1 MISAVGF
8 LKWLMKILNPS
19 YIDEEKCK
27 KVQNTSSRNKRG
39 NTIIDP
45 TDNEIRKYYKPM
57 YANIW

>member
-1 MISAVGF
+1 
-8 LKWLMKILNPS
+8 MKILNPS

-45 TDNEIRKYYKPM
+45 TDNEIRKYYKPI